1 MSVDLDGMFLGPCS
15 GSSVDLGPCDVEPVH
30 LNPGELSVFVGIES
44 IPSFNEVL
52 GNNLAS
58 LGYKFR

>member
-1 MSVDLDGMFLGPCS
+1 MSVDLGGMYPGPCLGFSLGLGP
-15 GSSVDLGPCDVEPVH
+15 LGVERVH
-30 LNPGELSVFVGIES
+30 LKPGELSVFVGIES

-52 GNNLAS
+52 GNKLAS